1 MKGSEEERL
10 KREYPVAMFFSTP
23 GIEMEYAYWNCG
35 EYLMSQDEELSHLI
49 FVFDG
54 AVNVSIY
61 REDGSEFSFPPDEN
75 FVFGDIELITGH
87 PSAFFAKAVTD
98 ITAGVVDIRKY
109 GKMLLSDTD
118 FLYHTLRRLAS
129 RLEMITLA
137 NVSSPSAEER
147 LLLYIRNSADGRL
160 EDVTAASSAIHTSRR
175 HVQRILSTLV
185 EDGRLIHES
194 HGVYSLP

>member
-1 MKGSEEERL
+1 MRKIKGSEEERL
-10 KREYPVAMFFSTP
+10 KREHPAAMFFSTP
-23 GIEMEYAYWNCG
+23 GIEMEYAYWNSG
-35 EYLMSQDEELSHLI
+35 EYLMRQDEVLTHLI

-54 AVNVSIY
+54 TVNVSIY
-61 REDGSEFSFPPDEN
+61 REDGSEFSFPPDEK

-98 ITAGVVDIRKY
+98 ITAWVVDIRKY

-118 FLYHTLRRLAS
+118 FLYHTLRRL
-129 RLEMITLA
+129 
-137 NVSSPSAEER
+137 
-147 LLLYIRNSADGRL
+147 
-160 EDVTAASSAIHTSRR
+160 EDVTASSSAIHTSRR

-185 EDGRLIHES
+185 ENGRLIHES